1 MNLIL
6 NKFAIAERA
15 PKCFSCIAPQKRF
28 IEMVGM
34 DKVEGKFLKIIAEDD
49 VLYAGKEF
57 DLPTLNLWMFDIV
70 SYDQDFS
77 K

>member
-49 VLYAGKEF
+49 RTYFKQEK
-57 DLPTLNLWMFDIV
+57 DLICQPSIYECSIL
-70 SYDQDFS
+70 
-77 K
+77 